1 MKNTMKK
8 LLSLVLVAM
17 LLVCAVPFQAAAA
30 TEANDKINFK
40 VILNDDKDTAFE
52 ITRAPKNGE
61 ATIGAML
68 DNWYKLGYKEIKSA
82 YITDANGNGQTAG
95 EPIADVVVKAG
106 ESVTVRIVP
115 KDEEPTPSEKPTEAP
130 VENKLIRFQIK
141 FDKSDDVAYTKIAT
155 PENGESTTIKNLL
168 DYWFDANWS
177 KSYKFEQAYSTVKA
191 EKYTDVN
198 TTVYVDD
205 TISIRLS
212 TIKKD
217 DGKKDDDQKDD
228 ETATIRVTFYDVD
241 GKAVSTYKVKSGDTM
256 DSKKVSDA
264 QSKADNKTGYTFK
277 GWKIDNKG
285 ELYTSAQVAKIAIK
299 SNVEFYAQLEKD
311 SSGTV
316 NKAPWPVKLY
326 IYKDTK
332 LGSADKV
339 IDITDGIAADGVV
352 DLNDVANVVKKY
364 YTAKTS
370 DGIKYDG
377 LYLAKG
383 NFASDWANDKK
394 YGDTISGIK
403 EMRKEEPVNIIVMI
417 SNANVKSSEKADTT
431 NPKTGDMILIPVI
444 FMLVSGA
451 AIAGVYFYNKKRS
464 AR

>member
-17 LLVCAVPFQAAAA
+17 LLVCAVPFQAAA
-30 TEANDKINFK
+30 TEADTSKQITFK
-40 VILNDDKDTAFE
+40 VIVDGQDGDPE
-52 ITRAPKNGE
+52 VIVREPQNGK

-130 VENKLIRFQIK
+130 VENNLIRFQIR
-141 FDKSDDVAYTKIAT
+141 FDDSDKTTYTKIAT
-155 PENGESTTIKNLL
+155 PENGESAVIANLL
-168 DYWFDANWS
+168 TYWYGADWN
-177 KSYKFEQAYSTVKA
+177 KSYKFERAYSENRKET
-191 EKYTDVN
+191 YTDVN

-205 TISIRLS
+205 TVSVRLT

-217 DGKKDDDQKDD
+217 DDTTG
-228 ETATIRVTFYDVD
+228 TIRVTFYDTD
-241 GKAVSTYKVKSGDTM
+241 NKAVSTYKVNSGDTI
-256 DSKKVSDA
+256 DSKKISDA
-264 QSKADNKTGYTFK
+264 QNKADNKTGYTFK

-285 ELYTSAQVAKIAIK
+285 DLYTSAQVANIAIK
-299 SNVEFYAQLEKD
+299 SDVEFYAQLEKD
-311 SSGTV
+311 SSGNV
-316 NKAPWPVKLY
+316 NKAPWLVKLY

-352 DLNDVANVVKKY
+352 DMHDVANVVKKY

-370 DGIKYDG
+370 DGIQYDG

-417 SNANVKSSEKADTT
+417 TNANAKSSEKADTT

>member
-17 LLVCAVPFQAAAA
+17 LLVCAVPFQAAA
-30 TEANDKINFK
+30 TEADTSKQITFK
-40 VILNDDKDTAFE
+40 VIVDGQDGDPE
-52 ITRAPKNGE
+52 VIVREPQNGK

-95 EPIADVVVKAG
+95 EPIADVVVEAG

-130 VENKLIRFQIK
+130 VENNLIRFQIR
-141 FDKSDDVAYTKIAT
+141 FDDSDKTTYTKIAT
-155 PENGESTTIKNLL
+155 PENGESAVIANLL
-168 DYWFDANWS
+168 TYWYGADWN
-177 KSYKFEQAYSTVKA
+177 KSYKFERAYSENRKET
-191 EKYTDVN
+191 YTDVN

-205 TISIRLS
+205 TVSVRLT

-217 DGKKDDDQKDD
+217 DDTTG
-228 ETATIRVTFYDVD
+228 TIRVTFYDTD
-241 GKAVSTYKVKSGDTM
+241 NKAVSTYKVNSGDTI

-277 GWKIDNKG
+277 GWKINNKG
-285 ELYTSAQVAKIAIK
+285 DLYTSAQVAGIAIK
-299 SNVEFYAQLEKD
+299 SDVEFYAQLEKD
-311 SSGTV
+311 SSGNV
-316 NKAPWPVKLY
+316 NKAPWLVKLY

-352 DLNDVANVVKKY
+352 DMNDVANVVKKY

-370 DGIKYDG
+370 DGIQYDG

-417 SNANVKSSEKADTT
+417 SNANAKSSEKADTT

>member
-17 LLVCAVPFQAAAA
+17 LLVCAVPFQAAA
-30 TEANDKINFK
+30 TEADTSKQITFK
-40 VILNDDKDTAFE
+40 VIVDGQDGDPE
-52 ITRAPKNGE
+52 VIVREPQNGK

-68 DNWYKLGYKEIKSA
+68 ANWYKLGYKEIKSA

-95 EPIADVVVKAG
+95 EPIADAVVKAG

-130 VENKLIRFQIK
+130 VENNLIRFQIR
-141 FDKSDDVAYTKIAT
+141 FDDSDKTTYTKIAT
-155 PENGESTTIKNLL
+155 PENGESAVIANLL
-168 DYWFDANWS
+168 TYWYGADWN
-177 KSYKFEQAYSTVKA
+177 KSYKFERAYSENRKET
-191 EKYTDVN
+191 YTDVN

-205 TISIRLS
+205 TVSVRLT

-217 DGKKDDDQKDD
+217 DDTTG
-228 ETATIRVTFYDVD
+228 TIRVTFYDTD
-241 GKAVSTYKVKSGDTM
+241 NKAVSTYKVNSGDTI

-277 GWKIDNKG
+277 GWKINNKG
-285 ELYTSAQVAKIAIK
+285 DLYTSAQVAGIAIK
-299 SNVEFYAQLEKD
+299 SDVEFYAQLEKD
-311 SSGTV
+311 SSGNV
-316 NKAPWPVKLY
+316 NKAPWLVKLY

-352 DLNDVANVVKKY
+352 DMNDVANVVKKY

-370 DGIKYDG
+370 DGIQYDG

-417 SNANVKSSEKADTT
+417 SNANAKSSEKADTT